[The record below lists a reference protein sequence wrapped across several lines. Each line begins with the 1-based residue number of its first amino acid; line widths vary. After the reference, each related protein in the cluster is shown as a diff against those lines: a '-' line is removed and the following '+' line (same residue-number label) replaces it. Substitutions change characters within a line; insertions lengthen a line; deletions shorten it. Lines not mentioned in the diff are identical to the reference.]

1 VDLNVEDSLVKFM
14 EPKRTTGF
22 AAAFWMKWMKKTL
35 QRMSKSVELDAINL
49 CSGSQIICY
58 MIGFNYPML
67 PLNTL
72 LLLVKSSIF
81 SPVTS
86 MLMSMPSTEEL
97 RSTETWSNLL
107 PMILKAGRTTHLEPV
122 GMEEEEATALKE
134 KLETE
139 DP

>member
-1 VDLNVEDSLVKFM
+1 MPEDDENEATKDTPKFVDDF
-14 EPKRTTGF
+14 T
-22 AAAFWMKWMKKTL
+22 
-35 QRMSKSVELDAINL
+35 
-49 CSGSQIICY
+49 
-58 MIGFNYPML
+58 
-67 PLNTL
+67 
-72 LLLVKSSIF
+72 
-81 SPVTS
+81 
-86 MLMSMPSTEEL
+86 MPSTEEL